1 VSPELDVSEPPAFR
15 RDLYRGTASY
25 YDRFRLPYPAALFA
39 DLCRRT
45 AVDGTGRLLD
55 LACGP
60 GTATFPLSGHFAEVW
75 AVDQEPEA
83 IEFAER
89 KATAEGVRNVRWMA
103 GRAEDV
109 DPDEVFDLVT
119 IGTAFHRLDRRRIAD
134 LAFRWL
140 RSGGHLALLWSGTAL
155 NGDAPWQVALA
166 TIVVDWM
173 QRVGADDR
181 LPADLAEHLAQHP
194 HATVLADAGFE
205 VLERSEFTEIHDWDV
220 DALIGLMYSTSLLSR
235 VALGDQVDA
244 FEADVRKRLRAEEP
258 SGIFRE
264 HVSYAYDLAYRPAE

>member
-1 VSPELDVSEPPAFR
+1 MSQPPAFR

-25 YDRFRLPYPAALFA
+25 YDRFRLPYPAALID

-60 GTATFPLSGHFAEVW
+60 GTATFPLRGHFAEVW

-89 KATAEGVRNVRWMA
+89 KAAAEGVRNVRWMA

-109 DPDEVFDLVT
+109 DPDEVFDVVT
-119 IGTAFHRLDRRRIAD
+119 IGTAFHRLDRRRVAD

-140 RSGGHLALLWSGTAL
+140 RSGGHLALLWSATAL
-155 NGDAPWQVALA
+155 NGDAPWQADLA
-166 TIVVDWM
+166 AIVVDWM
-173 QRVGADDR
+173 QRVEGDDR
-181 LPADLAEHLAQHP
+181 LPADLAEHLAQYP
-194 HATVLADAGFE
+194 HATVLTDAGFTD
-205 VLERSEFTEIHDWDV
+205 LERSELTEIHDWDV

-235 VALGDQVDA
+235 AALGDQVDA
-244 FEADVRKRLRAEEP
+244 FEADVRERLLAIEP

-264 HVSYAYDLAYRPAE
+264 HASYAFDLAYRPAD